1 METVGIN
8 SLKLINSFINNS
20 NDLIYC
26 TIHCTLCRKTEI
38 EFLGETSW
46 VNDSWWNEAEDAA
59 QYITMRRTFCSP
71 QERCYG
77 WKISAN

>member
-8 SLKLINSFINNS
+8 SLKLIKSFINNS